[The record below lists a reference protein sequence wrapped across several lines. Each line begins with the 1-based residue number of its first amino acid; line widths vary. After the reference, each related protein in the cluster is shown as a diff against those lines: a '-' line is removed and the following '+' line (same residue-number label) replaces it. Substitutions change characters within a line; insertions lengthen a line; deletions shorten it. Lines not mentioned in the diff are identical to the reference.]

1 MNQFKHWII
10 SFLLLQV
17 VAFAMIVYLAYAQAW
32 VVFAIFLTMTLLTD
46 VIFFGFLISIR
57 RKGIQRDLDIS
68 RVLGKDAK
76 DALEFGEIGIITYD
90 DEYICTWTSDY
101 LQKQGI
107 DLVNQKLTTFLPNIR
122 ELFGDVDTITGTYK
136 DQIFEVTHKEGSQVL
151 FVRDITKV
159 SKLESKIKHG
169 STVVGLLCLDN
180 YDEYQSM
187 DDEEVINEINN
198 EIRMPIIAW
207 AKEFGI
213 FIRRMRSDRYLL
225 VLDDEILTKIRKNDF
240 QILQQIKDI
249 SAKLDIAITLSIVL
263 VENMPDFLEL
273 DRTLNDA
280 LEIIQSRGGD
290 QAVIKNGILPYEFIG
305 GNTEKSSSGSK
316 VRVRIVGSS
325 IQDSVRNG
333 GKVFVLGHV
342 NTDYDAMG
350 AAIAVSSW
358 AKALKKEVSIVLKN
372 VPRDAQLQQTM
383 DYYNEKMTTRHHF
396 ITEDEAIE
404 RLDPKKDILIMVD
417 HSNPQISSGKRLV
430 EMGVQTIIID
440 HHRRAPAFPD
450 NVLTSYIESQ
460 ASSTCE
466 LLTELLQTSPV
477 VVPIYEM
484 EATIM
489 YLGILV
495 DTGRFKQHTS
505 ERTFWRPVFYA
516 LGGQIHK
523 WQNKRSKKAI
533 PISKSVQL

>member
-187 DDEEVINEINN
+187 DDEEVI
-198 EIRMPIIAW
+198 
-207 AKEFGI
+207 K
-213 FIRRMRSDRYLL
+213 
-225 VLDDEILTKIRKNDF
+225 
-240 QILQQIKDI
+240 
-249 SAKLDIAITLSIVL
+249 
-263 VENMPDFLEL
+263 
-273 DRTLNDA
+273 
-280 LEIIQSRGGD
+280 
-290 QAVIKNGILPYEFIG
+290 
-305 GNTEKSSSGSK
+305 
-316 VRVRIVGSS
+316 
-325 IQDSVRNG
+325 
-333 GKVFVLGHV
+333 
-342 NTDYDAMG
+342 
-350 AAIAVSSW
+350 
-358 AKALKKEVSIVLKN
+358 
-372 VPRDAQLQQTM
+372 
-383 DYYNEKMTTRHHF
+383 
-396 ITEDEAIE
+396 
-404 RLDPKKDILIMVD
+404 
-417 HSNPQISSGKRLV
+417 
-430 EMGVQTIIID
+430 
-440 HHRRAPAFPD
+440 
-450 NVLTSYIESQ
+450 
-460 ASSTCE
+460 
-466 LLTELLQTSPV
+466 
-477 VVPIYEM
+477 
-484 EATIM
+484 
-489 YLGILV
+489 
-495 DTGRFKQHTS
+495 
-505 ERTFWRPVFYA
+505 
-516 LGGQIHK
+516 
-523 WQNKRSKKAI
+523 
-533 PISKSVQL
+533 

>member
-1 MNQFKHWII
+1 
-10 SFLLLQV
+10 
-17 VAFAMIVYLAYAQAW
+17 
-32 VVFAIFLTMTLLTD
+32 
-46 VIFFGFLISIR
+46 
-57 RKGIQRDLDIS
+57 
-68 RVLGKDAK
+68 
-76 DALEFGEIGIITYD
+76 
-90 DEYICTWTSDY
+90 
-101 LQKQGI
+101 
-107 DLVNQKLTTFLPNIR
+107 
-122 ELFGDVDTITGTYK
+122 
-136 DQIFEVTHKEGSQVL
+136 
-151 FVRDITKV
+151 
-159 SKLESKIKHG
+159 
-169 STVVGLLCLDN
+169 
-180 YDEYQSM
+180 
-187 DDEEVINEINN
+187 
-198 EIRMPIIAW
+198 
-207 AKEFGI
+207 
-213 FIRRMRSDRYLL
+213 MRSDRYLL

-404 RLDPKKDILIMVD
+404 RLDPKKI
-417 HSNPQISSGKRLV
+417 
-430 EMGVQTIIID
+430 
-440 HHRRAPAFPD
+440 F
-450 NVLTSYIESQ
+450 
-460 ASSTCE
+460 
-466 LLTELLQTSPV
+466 
-477 VVPIYEM
+477 
-484 EATIM
+484 
-489 YLGILV
+489 
-495 DTGRFKQHTS
+495 
-505 ERTFWRPVFYA
+505 
-516 LGGQIHK
+516 
-523 WQNKRSKKAI
+523 
-533 PISKSVQL
+533 